1 MIIKLP
7 EHFTEA
13 STRVLQEQMEFSRSS
28 KCVNIVLDLSEV
40 REIDTKALETILRYM
55 DRVAQNAGSI
65 RVSGMSAEA
74 ATFLELTRMDSVFA
88 MYEEAPTAMPAVTVP
103 EFSPTTAVARGE
115 MQVSAA

>member
-7 EHFTEA
+7 EHLTEA
-13 STRVLQEQMEFSRSS
+13 SIRTLQEQMDFSRSS
-28 KCVNIVLDLSEV
+28 KCVNIVLDFSKV
-40 REIDTKALETILRYM
+40 REMDTSALETILRYM
-55 DRVAQNAGSI
+55 DRVAQGDGSI

-88 MYEEAPTAMPAVTVP
+88 MYEEAPTATPAVSVP
-103 EFSPTTAVARGE
+103 EFAATAVASAE

>member
-7 EHFTEA
+7 EHLTEA
-13 STRVLQEQMEFSRSS
+13 STQEFQEQMEFSRNS
-28 KCVNIVLDLSEV
+28 KCVNILLDFSVV
-40 REIDTKALETILRYM
+40 REMDTTALGTILRYM
-55 DRVAQNAGSI
+55 DRVAQNNGSI

-88 MYEEAPTAMPAVTVP
+88 MYEEAPTAMPAVAVP
-103 EFSPTTAVARGE
+103 EFAQTTAAAHAE

>member
-7 EHFTEA
+7 EHLTEA
-13 STRVLQEQMEFSRSS
+13 STRALHEQMEFSRSS
-28 KCVNIVLDLSEV
+28 KCVNVVLDFSEV
-40 REIDTKALETILRYM
+40 REMDTTALETILRYM
-55 DRVAQNAGSI
+55 DRVAQDDGSI

-88 MYEEAPTAMPAVTVP
+88 MYEPAPTTTPAVAVR
-103 EFSPTTAVARGE
+103 EFAPTTAVARAE